1 MPNSLRSL
9 GTRPWAAAILMAGA
23 LGAMPATAGDP
34 GHVDAYVTP
43 YYDSSGPAIRV
54 GKYSAG
60 LASKDR
66 REFVATIGRM
76 KQQWNALNFVE
87 VYVAA
92 IRLYDLGY
100 RNEATY
106 WFYSAQYR
114 GRLFALLVD
123 QKKMG
128 GIGAAGFELYHAQD
142 AFFQLVGPSING
154 FAFGNIDRLV
164 PVIRKVQSENRTV
177 PNVAAIY
184 PGVALIGKG
193 QWPGKNAGLNAG
205 LGTLAESLPRQK
217 NAIEQQ
223 RSANGTAARYAHVT
237 SEPFPGGL

>member
-1 MPNSLRSL
+1 MPTSLRSL
-9 GTRPWAAAILMAGA
+9 GAWPWAAVVAVAAA
-23 LGAMPATAGDP
+23 LGAIPAPAADP
-34 GHVDAYVTP
+34 GNIGAYVTP
-43 YYDSSGPAIRV
+43 YYDSSGPTIRV
-54 GKYSAG
+54 GKYGAG
-60 LASKDR
+60 LAAKDR
-66 REFVATIGRM
+66 SEFVATIRRM
-76 KQQWNALNFVE
+76 KQRWNALNFVE

-100 RNEATY
+100 RREATY

-123 QKKMG
+123 RNKMG
-128 GIGAAGFELYHAQD
+128 GIGAPGFELYHAQD
-142 AFFQLVGPSING
+142 AFFAVVGPSING
-154 FAFGNIDRLV
+154 FAFGNIDQLV

-184 PGVALIGKG
+184 PGVAFIGKA
-193 QWPGKNAGLNAG
+193 QWPGKNAELNAG

-217 NAIEQQ
+217 GQIEQQ
-223 RSANGTAARYAHVT
+223 RTTNGTAARYAHVT

>member
-1 MPNSLRSL
+1 MPKSLRSL
-9 GTRPWAAAILMAGA
+9 AARPWAAAVAMAAA
-23 LGAMPATAGDP
+23 LGATPAIAADP

-66 REFVATIGRM
+66 RLFVATIQRM
-76 KQQWNALNFVE
+76 KQHWSALDFVE
-87 VYVAA
+87 AYVGA

-100 RNEATY
+100 RNEAAY

-123 QKKMG
+123 RSKMG
-128 GIGAAGFELYHAQD
+128 GMGAPGFELYHAQN

-177 PNVAAIY
+177 PSVTAIY
-184 PGVALIGKG
+184 PGVAFVGTS
-193 QWPGKNAGLNAG
+193 QWSGKNAELNAG
-205 LGTLAESLPRQK
+205 LGTLAESLPREKDQ
-217 NAIEQQ
+217 IERQ